1 MGVGSVQALVS
12 DDHLPL
18 IRALANFAQAPAR
31 IDRWRSNAFPVSE
44 VEHQHT
50 NAPFDEGHGDGD
62 ASETAAN
69 YDDLRRIHR
78 LLRESAEKT
87 ESGTSQTKC
96 ASKAVNA
103 GRAEP
108 ARQ

>member
-1 MGVGSVQALVS
+1 MGVRSVQALVS

-18 IRALANFAQAPAR
+18 IRALANFTQASAR
-31 IDRWRSNAFPVSE
+31 IDRWRNAFAMSE

-62 ASETAAN
+62 AGETAAN
-69 YDDLRRIHR
+69 YDDLRRIHW
-78 LLRESAEKT
+78 LVRESAEKT
-87 ESGTSQTKC
+87 WSRTSQTKC
-96 ASKAVNA
+96 STRAVNA